1 MRKYQFINFHI
12 KENYYL
18 IEINRPKQLNAIN
31 KGTISELKK
40 CFTEIRSS
48 TKGFYGVIITGVG
61 EKSFVAGA
69 DIVEFNELD
78 QESAKKLSEN
88 GHELFNTIESM
99 PIPVIALVNG
109 YSLGGGCEL
118 ALSCHLRIA
127 TENAKF
133 SQPEINLG
141 TIPGYGGTQR
151 LTQII
156 GKGRALEMMLT
167 AEMVDAKSALEYGL
181 VNYILDD
188 KEKAMEK
195 SVSILNTVKRKSPKA
210 IANVIKSVNNFYNK
224 DVNGFDQEIKIFS
237 KLCNSEDFKEGVNA
251 FHEKRC
257 PSFKG
262 K

>member
-1 MRKYQFINFHI
+1 MRKYKFINFHI

-40 CFTEIRSS
+40 CFTDIRSS
-48 TKGFYGVIITGVG
+48 TKGFYGIIITGEG

-69 DIVEFNELD
+69 DIVEFNNLD
-78 QESAKKLSEN
+78 KKSARILSEN
-88 GHELFNTIESM
+88 GHELFNTIECM

-109 YSLGGGCEL
+109 YALGGGCEL
-118 ALSCHLRIA
+118 ALCCHLRIA

-156 GKGRALEMMLT
+156 GKGRSLEMMLT
-167 AEMVDAKSALEYGL
+167 AEMVDSKLAQEYGL
-181 VNYILDD
+181 VNYVLDD
-188 KEKAMEK
+188 KEKALEK
-195 SVSILNTVKRKSPKA
+195 CISILNTVKRKSPKA
-210 IANVIKSVNNFYNK
+210 IANVIKSVNNFYTK
-224 DVNGFDQEIKIFS
+224 DVDGFDQEIEIFS
-237 KLCNSEDFKEGVNA
+237 ELCDSEDFKEGVNA